1 MDRARY
7 LIALV
12 SLVVLVPGA
21 PFWLIIHTWAR
32 WWRKLGPALTYL
44 IVVPPLIFL
53 GVFVYRA
60 RRLLLSADLGTNWVL
75 IAIAA
80 VFYALEVPLE
90 LQYWKYLSISTLTGV
105 PELSS
110 PEKRKGKLLR
120 EGIYG
125 VVRHPRYLSA
135 VLGLIGQGL
144 FCNNV
149 GLYVF
154 LLLLVPVGWLTV
166 TLEERELVDRFG
178 EAYRQY
184 QREVPPLIP
193 RRLRVFSR

>member
-1 MDRARY
+1 M
-7 LIALV
+7 
-12 SLVVLVPGA
+12 
-21 PFWLIIHTWAR
+21 
-32 WWRKLGPALTYL
+32 
-44 IVVPPLIFL
+44 VPPLIFL
-53 GVFVYRA
+53 GVLVYRA

-105 PELSS
+105 QELSS
-110 PEKRKGKLLR
+110 PEKRKGKLQR

-135 VLGLIGQGL
+135 GLGLIGQGL

-193 RRLRVFSR
+193 RRLRVFIIVDEAAEPTTWTLPCTSFGSPVSMTGRIRQGSL